1 MDTTRMN
8 NSIYSVLMAMMLSGC
23 TAMDKQAQKTT
34 TIDPAEAAGKGQV
47 ADNTLSL
54 YDGTWE
60 ESVKRASGIKT
71 STDAEYSADRALKR
85 NNLNKA
91 AAYYARAFELDK
103 RNAKAGYKLAQLHQQ
118 AGNVGQ
124 AEQIY
129 RFVLKSA
136 PRHIASLEGLGL
148 ILLEQDNRKEAR
160 RLLVKAVAVFQHQ
173 SPTEQSVQN
182 HTPVKAFNGL
192 GQLADIDGQFQQA
205 QTYYQQGLQLDPGD
219 MELMN
224 NRAYSLFMSGSWQQA
239 ERLLRDVLSMEPQY
253 TRAIY
258 NLALVTA
265 RARRFDEVAGLLERF
280 MEPYEA
286 SNDAG
291 YLAMM
296 AGDLNSAEALFQKAI
311 DQAPFYNE
319 AAWRNMDKVKQL
331 KTVPDNQSL

>member
-1 MDTTRMN
+1 MK
-8 NSIYSVLMAMMLSGC
+8 NSIYAVLVAMMLSGC
-23 TAMDKQAQKTT
+23 AATDKLAQTT
-34 TIDPAEAAGKGQV
+34 TDPVKAETEGQAADKS
-47 ADNTLSL
+47 LSL
-54 YDGTWE
+54 YDGAWE
-60 ESVKRASGIKT
+60 ESVKRASGIRT
-71 STDAEYSADRALKR
+71 STDAEYAADRAMGR

-103 RNAKAGYKLAQLHQQ
+103 RNAKAGYKLAQLHQK
-118 AGNVGQ
+118 AGNTGQ

-129 RFVLKSA
+129 RFVLKSS

-148 ILLEQDNRKEAR
+148 IVLGQDNRKEAR

-173 SPTEQSVQN
+173 GPTERSAQN
-182 HTPVKAFNGL
+182 HAPVKAFNGL

-205 QTYYQQGLQLDPGD
+205 QTYYQQGLQLDPGNT
-219 MELMN
+219 ELMN
-224 NRAYSLFMSGSWQQA
+224 NQAYSLFISGNWQHA
-239 ERLLRDVLSMEPQY
+239 ERLLRDVLSVEPQY

-258 NLALVTA
+258 NLALVNA
-265 RARRFDEVAGLLERF
+265 QARRFDEVADLLGRF

-296 AGDLNSAEALFQKAI
+296 AGDLKSAEALFQKAI

-331 KTVPDNQSL
+331 ETVPHKQPF